1 MTILFV
7 VQIIVVVMMIGL
19 ILMQKTSSD
28 GLMSGS
34 SPDSFLTGR
43 ASANILSRA
52 TAILATIFIINS
64 LVMGYLVSHT
74 KRTESV
80 VDEVFA
86 GKAEDLNKSE
96 KLGAEK
102 LGAEKLD
109 SEKTD
114 ATKNNS
120 APVENTSDKTTAVPA
135 IATDK
140 TPAKIKPASV
150 PAAD

>member
-7 VQIIVVVMMIGL
+7 IQIIVVIMMIGV
-19 ILMQKTSSD
+19 ILMQKTTSD

-43 ASANILSRA
+43 ASANILSRT

-86 GKAEDLNKSE
+86 DKTEAP
-96 KLGAEK
+96 
-102 LGAEKLD
+102 
-109 SEKTD
+109 KTD
-114 ATKNNS
+114 AST
-120 APVENTSDKTTAVPA
+120 PVEGTS
-135 IATDK
+135 
-140 TPAKIKPASV
+140 TPATPTTSNEATPAAPSETNPEKPAEQKPASV
-150 PAAD
+150 PTAD

>member
-7 VQIIVVVMMIGL
+7 IQIIVVVMMIGV

-34 SPDSFLTGR
+34 NPDSFLTGR
-43 ASANILSRA
+43 ASANILSRT

-80 VDEVFA
+80 IDEVFA
-86 GKAEDLNKSE
+86 GKTEVP
-96 KLGAEK
+96 
-102 LGAEKLD
+102 
-109 SEKTD
+109 KTD
-114 ATKNNS
+114 AAT
-120 APVENTSDKTTAVPA
+120 PVEGAS
-135 IATDK
+135 
-140 TPAKIKPASV
+140 TPADQATSNEATPAAAPATNTEKPAEQKPASV
-150 PAAD
+150 PTAD

>member
-7 VQIIVVVMMIGL
+7 IQIIVVVMMIGV

-34 SPDSFLTGR
+34 NPDSFLTGR
-43 ASANILSRA
+43 ASANVLSRT
-52 TAILATIFIINS
+52 TAILATIFIVNS

-80 VDEVFA
+80 IDEVFA
-86 GKAEDLNKSE
+86 NKTE
-96 KLGAEK
+96 AP
-102 LGAEKLD
+102 
-109 SEKTD
+109 KTD
-114 ATKNNS
+114 AAT
-120 APVENTSDKTTAVPA
+120 PVEGSS
-135 IATDK
+135 
-140 TPAKIKPASV
+140 TPADPATSNEAAPAATPATNTEKPAEQKPASV